1 MLLDMCVISIIEGI
15 KNIPSLDTCKLMEKN
30 NPHYSGIAVFDEKLK
45 MIYVKKGI
53 EAKEIN
59 AITVKSKELGNLSI
73 IQHYRIASSGSAT
86 NKTLN
91 HPFEIS
97 NNSKNELEYYTN
109 FDVLF
114 HNGTLK
120 LIELEN
126 LAKQIMINLPNAIYP
141 SNEISDT
148 RLLSWILSYVDYSF
162 LNLFSTDKFA
172 IMNGKTGKITKYGQ
186 YDTVLDG
193 NNELIT
199 SNTYFKQI
207 FYNDVRH
214 TYDFTSDYIT
224 KEENKELKKLC
235 KKYNMKKDYFI
246 NNYLDYGYSVFD
258 LEEIIEND
266 LKYSKY
272 TNEDLGNQY
281 FD

>member
-1 MLLDMCVISIIEGI
+1 MCVISIIEGI
-15 KNIPSLDTCKLMEKN
+15 KNIPSLDSCKLMEKS

-53 EAKEIN
+53 DAKEVN
-59 AITVKSKELGNLSI
+59 AITAKSKESGNLSI
-73 IQHYRIASSGSAT
+73 IQHYRIASSGSST
-86 NKTLN
+86 NKSLN
-91 HPFEIS
+91 HPFEIT

-109 FDVLF
+109 FDVIF

-120 LIELEN
+120 LNELEN
-126 LAKQIMINLPNAIYP
+126 LAKQIMINNPNAIYP

-186 YDTVLDG
+186 YDIVLDG

-207 FYNDVRH
+207 FYHDTKY
-214 TYDFTSDYIT
+214 TYDLSSEYIT

-235 KKYNMKKDYFI
+235 KKYNMDKDYFI
-246 NNYLDYGYSVFD
+246 DNYLDYGYSVFD
-258 LEEIIEND
+258 LEEIIESD

-272 TNEDLGNQY
+272 TNEYPGNQY
-281 FD
+281 LD

>member
-1 MLLDMCVISIIEGI
+1 MCVISIIEGI

-53 EAKEIN
+53 DAKEVN
-59 AITVKSKELGNLSI
+59 AITAKSKELGNLSI
-73 IQHYRIASSGSAT
+73 VQHYRIASSGSST
-86 NKTLN
+86 NKSLN

-109 FDVLF
+109 CDILF

-120 LIELEN
+120 LNELEN
-126 LAKQIMINLPNAIYP
+126 LAKQIMVNNPKAIYLT
-141 SNEISDT
+141 NEISDT

-186 YDTVLDG
+186 YDIVLDG

-199 SNTYFKQI
+199 SNNYFKQI
-207 FYNDVRH
+207 FYQDTKY
-214 TYDFTSDYIT
+214 TYDLSSEYIT

-235 KKYNMKKDYFI
+235 KKYNMDKDYFI
-246 NNYLDYGYSVFD
+246 DNYLDYGYSVFD
-258 LEEIIEND
+258 LEEIIESD

-272 TNEDLGNQY
+272 TNEYLGNEY

>member
-1 MLLDMCVISIIEGI
+1 MCVISIIEGI
-15 KNIPSLDTCKLMEKN
+15 KNIPCLDTCKLMEKS

-53 EAKEIN
+53 DAKEVN
-59 AITVKSKELGNLSI
+59 AITAKSKELGNLSI
-73 IQHYRIASSGSAT
+73 IQHYRIASSGSST
-86 NKTLN
+86 NKALN

-109 FDVLF
+109 FDVIF

-120 LIELEN
+120 LNELEN
-126 LAKQIMINLPNAIYP
+126 LAKQIMVNNPKAIYLT
-141 SNEISDT
+141 NEISDT

-186 YDTVLDG
+186 YDIVLDG

-199 SNTYFKQI
+199 SNNYFKQI
-207 FYNDVRH
+207 FYHDTKY
-214 TYDFTSDYIT
+214 TYDLSSEYIT

-235 KKYNMKKDYFI
+235 KKYNMDKDYFI
-246 NNYLDYGYSVFD
+246 DNYLDYGYSVFD
-258 LEEIIEND
+258 LEEIIESD

-272 TNEDLGNQY
+272 TNEYPGNEY
-281 FD
+281 ID

>member
-1 MLLDMCVISIIEGI
+1 MCVISIIEEI

-53 EAKEIN
+53 DAKEVN
-59 AITVKSKELGNLSI
+59 AITAKSKELGNLSI
-73 IQHYRIASSGSAT
+73 IQHYRIASSGSST
-86 NKTLN
+86 NKSLN

-97 NNSKNELEYYTN
+97 NISKNELEYYTN
-109 FDVLF
+109 YDVLF

-120 LIELEN
+120 LNELEN
-126 LAKQIMINLPNAIYP
+126 LAKQIMVNNSNAIFP
-141 SNEISDT
+141 ANEISDT

-186 YDTVLDG
+186 YDIVLDG

-199 SNTYFKQI
+199 SNNYFKQI
-207 FYNDVRH
+207 FYQDTKY
-214 TYDFTSDYIT
+214 TYDLSSEYIT

-235 KKYNMKKDYFI
+235 KKYNMDKDYFI
-246 NNYLDYGYSVFD
+246 DNYLDYGYSVFD
-258 LEEIIEND
+258 LEEIIESD

-272 TNEDLGNQY
+272 TNEYPGNEY
-281 FD
+281 LD

>member
-1 MLLDMCVISIIEGI
+1 MCVISIIEGI

-53 EAKEIN
+53 DAQEIN
-59 AITVKSKELGNLSI
+59 AITAKSKELGNLSI
-73 IQHYRIASSGSAT
+73 VQHYRIASSGSST
-86 NKTLN
+86 NKSLN

-109 FDVLF
+109 FDVIF

-120 LIELEN
+120 LNELEN
-126 LAKQIMINLPNAIYP
+126 LAKQIMVNNPKAIYLT
-141 SNEISDT
+141 NEISDT

-186 YDTVLDG
+186 YDIVLDG

-207 FYNDVRH
+207 FYQDTKYV
-214 TYDFTSDYIT
+214 YDLSSEYIT

-235 KKYNMKKDYFI
+235 KKYNMDKDYFLD
-246 NNYLDYGYSVFD
+246 NYLDYGYSVFD
-258 LEEIIEND
+258 LEEIIESD

-272 TNEDLGNQY
+272 TNEYPGNEY
-281 FD
+281 LD

>member
-1 MLLDMCVISIIEGI
+1 MCVISIIEGI

-53 EAKEIN
+53 DAQEIN
-59 AITVKSKELGNLSI
+59 AITAKSKELGNLSI
-73 IQHYRIASSGSAT
+73 IQHYRIASSGSST
-86 NKTLN
+86 NKSLN

-109 FDVLF
+109 FDVIF

-120 LIELEN
+120 LNELEN
-126 LAKQIMINLPNAIYP
+126 LAKQIMINNPKAIYLT
-141 SNEISDT
+141 NEISDT

-186 YDTVLDG
+186 YDIVLDG

-207 FYNDVRH
+207 FYQDTKY
-214 TYDFTSDYIT
+214 TYDLSSEYIT

-235 KKYNMKKDYFI
+235 KKYNMDKDYFI
-246 NNYLDYGYSVFD
+246 DNYLDYGYSVFD
-258 LEEIIEND
+258 LEEIIESD

-272 TNEDLGNQY
+272 TNEYPGNQY
-281 FD
+281 LDY